1 MNSQIRG
8 ERLWTIPNCLT
19 ISRIGLTAA
28 LHPIFFLGHSTLFV
42 TGFCVAFATDV
53 LDGYLARRLHLESYL
68 GMRLDSYADYFLI
81 ASSLVWARFQT
92 PDLFRDYWQAWLAMG
107 VCLLIPQAIGLIKLG
122 KNAGFHLY
130 TTKAAGW
137 IAFGLFLHTLLTGRY
152 DPILFAAL
160 FVATLLKS
168 LEETLICLIV
178 PDPYHP
184 VRPSLLAYL
193 RNKQRTKDERFP
205 I

>member
-1 MNSQIRG
+1 MNNQIRA

-19 ISRIGLTAA
+19 ILRIGLTIGPPSDI
-28 LHPIFFLGHSTLFV
+28 LPGSSTLFV

-137 IAFGLFLHTLLTGRY
+137 IAFGLFLHTLMTGRY
-152 DPILFAAL
+152 SRFCLRRCSWRPYSSR
-160 FVATLLKS
+160 LKR
-168 LEETLICLIV
+168 L
-178 PDPYHP
+178 
-184 VRPSLLAYL
+184 
-193 RNKQRTKDERFP
+193 
-205 I
+205 

>member
-1 MNSQIRG
+1 MNSGIG
-8 ERLWTIPNCLT
+8 EERLWTIPNSLT
-19 ISRIGLTAA
+19 MARIGLTAA
-28 LHPIFFLGHSTLFV
+28 LHPIFFLGYSRLFV

-81 ASSLVWARFQT
+81 ASSLVWARFQM
-92 PDLFRDYWQAWLAMG
+92 PDLFQEHWRAWLVMG
-107 VCLLIPQAIGLIKLG
+107 VCLLIPQAIGLVKLG

-137 IAFGLFLHTLLTGRY
+137 LAFGLFLHASIAGQY
-152 DPILFAAL
+152 SPILFAAL
-160 FVATLLKS
+160 FVATVLKS

-178 PDPYHP
+178 PDPYRP
-184 VRPSLLAYL
+184 VRPSLRAYL
-193 RNKQRTKDERFP
+193 RNRP
-205 I
+205 GG

>member
-1 MNSQIRG
+1 MNSDLRR

-19 ISRIGLTAA
+19 LSRIGLTGA
-28 LHPIFFLGHSTLFV
+28 LHPIFFLGHSTLFL
-42 TGFCVAFATDV
+42 TGFCIAFATDV

-81 ASSLVWARFQT
+81 ASSLVWACFQM
-92 PDLFRDYWQAWLAMG
+92 PGLFHDHWPAWIAMG
-107 VCLLIPQAIGLIKLG
+107 VCLAIPQAIGLIKMG

-137 IAFGLFLHTLLTGRY
+137 IAFGLFLHALITGHY
-152 DPILFAAL
+152 SFILFEAL
-160 FVATLLKS
+160 VAATLLKS
-168 LEETLICLIV
+168 LEETLICLTV

-184 VRPSLLAYL
+184 VRPSYL
-193 RNKQRTKDERFP
+193 SYVRNKPRA
-205 I
+205 